1 MVAGFLPGRAGATDN
16 ALQSRIPVV
25 VGGYQFEPFVEENG
39 GVSRALVAFLNK
51 AQDTY
56 DFQFLEIPARRRY
69 DLMDEGK
76 LDALFFEMMVWGWEN
91 RADLVATTPTVL
103 TGSELFVARKDAAS
117 GADDTDG
124 LFDDMYGK
132 RLALT
137 LGYHYGFAEFN
148 ADPDYLRENYDVIF
162 SEYQRYTLRHVL
174 AGTADLAVVNDS
186 YLDRA
191 FQKDEALRDRI
202 IVSPTPDQCYALP
215 VMVRKGGPIPLAD
228 MTALLARL
236 KASGEL
242 AAFFEQE
249 GLGRFLVWE

>member
-1 MVAGFLPGRAGATDN
+1 MVAGLLPGRADAEDN
-16 ALQSRIPVV
+16 VLQGRIPVV
-25 VGGYQFEPFVEENG
+25 VGGYQFEPYVDENG
-39 GVSRALVAFLNK
+39 GVSRAFVAFLNR

-69 DLMDEGK
+69 DLMREGK
-76 LDALFFEMMVWGWEN
+76 LDALFFEMMVWGWEG

-103 TGSELFVARKDAAS
+103 TGSELFVARKEAATDAH
-117 GADDTDG
+117 DTDD
-124 LFDDMYGK
+124 LFDDLHGK

-137 LGYHYGFAEFN
+137 LGYHYGFADFN
-148 ADPDYLRENYDVIF
+148 ADPDYLRENHDVIF
-162 SEYQRYTLRHVL
+162 SEHQRYTLRHVL
-174 AGTADLAVVNDS
+174 AGTADLAVVNDA
-186 YLDRA
+186 YLDRV
-191 FQKDEALRDRI
+191 FQKHETLKDKI

-242 AAFFEQE
+242 EAFFEQE